1 MLLASK
7 SNSKLFYFSA
17 VLYISSI
24 DSTVVREVISY
35 SFVQCLHEF
44 LNIYVFG
51 YNVAEARCK
60 RFPINIIISLG
71 RYLLNKYTFV
81 KYTFFPWIPARWLV
95 KESEGCQWARG
106 KVYHR
111 KYTGIG
117 SVGMLWE
124 SAYEGPPSMTLE
136 KMRPRTVIQIFTQ
149 LVIGLLWELMR
160 L

>member
-81 KYTFFPWIPARWLV
+81 KYTFFP
-95 KESEGCQWARG
+95 
-106 KVYHR
+106 
-111 KYTGIG
+111 
-117 SVGMLWE
+117 
-124 SAYEGPPSMTLE
+124 
-136 KMRPRTVIQIFTQ
+136 
-149 LVIGLLWELMR
+149 
-160 L
+160 

>member
-7 SNSKLFYFSA
+7 SNSKLFYFNA

-35 SFVQCLHEF
+35 SFDQCLHEF

-81 KYTFFPWIPARWLV
+81 KYTFFSLNTCKVAGKRIRRV
-95 KESEGCQWARG
+95 SMVTGESISQEIYRDWFCWNALR
-106 KVYHR
+106 V
-111 KYTGIG
+111 GI
-117 SVGMLWE
+117 
-124 SAYEGPPSMTLE
+124 
-136 KMRPRTVIQIFTQ
+136 
-149 LVIGLLWELMR
+149 
-160 L
+160 